1 MTADVRFLQE
11 VFINKQLHMIFLIV
25 HKSKYTD
32 RTRCN
37 IKEFLHISFIA
48 EGKSGNAKLGRY
60 FLCLKLLVAWQEQ
73 QIEVR
78 FLAVA
83 EKQVFADYCIKHF
96 IHIFTSFNGHQS
108 FMVNPLI
115 RHLKCIKKIIST
127 YLFFKSARGICGTSV
142 FKL

>member
-1 MTADVRFLQE
+1 MFHSRNNFFHHIFHINFQAGGVNTRVTADVRFLQE

-83 EKQVFADYCIKHF
+83 EKQVFADYCI
-96 IHIFTSFNGHQS
+96 S
-108 FMVNPLI
+108 L
-115 RHLKCIKKIIST
+115 CIPPQG
-127 YLFFKSARGICGTSV
+127 LFLSNIWGI
-142 FKL
+142 L